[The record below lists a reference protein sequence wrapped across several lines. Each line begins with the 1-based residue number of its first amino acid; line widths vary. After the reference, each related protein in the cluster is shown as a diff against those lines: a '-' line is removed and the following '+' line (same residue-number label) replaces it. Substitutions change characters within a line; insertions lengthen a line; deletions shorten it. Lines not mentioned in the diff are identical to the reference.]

1 MLGSINPLGE
11 RARGSRWGVTVAAL
25 AVGAVAG
32 GGAIGVV
39 LGGAG
44 HVLLGSVSPVARVA
58 ALAGALVAGAAFDGR
73 RRGLRRPSIRRQVNE
88 DWLGRY
94 RGGGGRLRGSARRRG
109 GDGGHDLRRVR
120 GPRRGGAH
128 GVTARRVRGGGH
140 VGGRQGPGRAPGGP
154 GHRPPRGGGPRPA
167 DARVGATCPD
177 RRSRG
182 PGVPRRG
189 ADRRGGHVSRA
200 GVVTA
205 SGGAG

>member
-73 RRGLRRPSIRRQVNE
+73 LLGLRLPSIRRQVNE

-94 RGGGGRLRGSARRRG
+94 RGWVVGAAFGAQLGVGVVTVVTTSAVYAV
-109 GDGGHDLRRVR
+109 LV
-120 GPRRGGAH
+120 AA
-128 GVTARRVRGGGH
+128 VLTASPLAGFV
-140 VGGRQGPGRAPGGP
+140 
-154 GHRPPRGGGPRPA
+154 
-167 DARVGATCPD
+167 VGATL
-177 RRSRG
+177 
-182 PGVPRRG
+182 
-189 ADRRGGHVSRA
+189 
-200 GVVTA
+200 
-205 SGGAG
+205 GAGRALAVLPAGRATDPRAAAALGRRMHEWERPARIAGAAAQVSLAGALIVVAVT

>member
-73 RRGLRRPSIRRQVNE
+73 LLGLRLPSIRRQVNE

-94 RGGGGRLRGSARRRG
+94 RGGVVAAAFGAQLGVGVVTVVTTSAVYAV
-109 GDGGHDLRRVR
+109 LV
-120 GPRRGGAH
+120 AA
-128 GVTARRVRGGGH
+128 VLTASPLAGCV
-140 VGGRQGPGRAPGGP
+140 
-154 GHRPPRGGGPRPA
+154 
-167 DARVGATCPD
+167 VGATL
-177 RRSRG
+177 
-182 PGVPRRG
+182 
-189 ADRRGGHVSRA
+189 
-200 GVVTA
+200 
-205 SGGAG
+205 GAGRALAVLPAGRATDPRAAAALGRRMHEWERPARIAGAAAQVSLAGALIVVAVT

>member
-73 RRGLRRPSIRRQVNE
+73 LLGLRLPSIRRQVNE

-94 RGGGGRLRGSARRRG
+94 RGWVVGAAFGAQLGVGVATIVTTSAVYAALGAALLVGSPGSGLLVGMAFGAARALTLAGAAGADDPARGAALDARLRRWEAPARSAAVAAQ
-109 GDGGHDLRRVR
+109 L
-120 GPRRGGAH
+120 AL
-128 GVTARRVRGGGH
+128 A
-140 VGGRQGPGRAPGGP
+140 A
-154 GHRPPRGGGPRPA
+154 
-167 DARVGATCPD
+167 
-177 RRSRG
+177 
-182 PGVPRRG
+182 
-189 ADRRGGHVSRA
+189 
-200 GVVTA
+200 
-205 SGGAG
+205 